1 MRNLSKKSIL
11 SLVIRQG
18 EKQMTQG
25 RKEGIRARQKRGRAR
40 TIGKVF
46 ALLLLCFSM
55 PFLLKT
61 ATASSPGEV
70 IQISAKGGSI
80 LQGEEMPALTAKV
93 SLETKSKKDQ
103 KLDDSGFTVQ
113 DLAEELENGEG
124 YTLVCEADPD
134 TEGEYPVE
142 VVLSE
147 EIREKLEKEWVGLV
161 QIQTKDAAFQV
172 KNPVGDWDGTKFKK
186 YDGTYVTNAFVVSM
200 GNTYYFNEDGEKVT
214 GWQTIGEKQYCFDKD
229 GIMQTGWKEK
239 DGDTYYMGS
248 DGAAVTGWLELEDS
262 TYYFHQDGKMAVGTV
277 YLGTMMCKFGDDGKL
292 ISKEENKIDP
302 NRPVIALTFDDG
314 PGDRTGELLDQLE
327 KYDAKATF
335 FMLGQKVSSYPDE
348 IKKMKEI
355 GCELGNHSY
364 DHPNL
369 AKLGAD
375 GVKKQIGD
383 TNSKIQAIVGEGA
396 SVMRPPYGA
405 ISATLKANAG
415 MPLILWN
422 IDTLDWKTRN
432 AKATVDMVIEN
443 AKDGDI
449 ILMHDIHT
457 ESVDAA
463 IELIPKL
470 LEKGYQLVTVSELA
484 AYKNV
489 TLENGEKYTDF

>member
-1 MRNLSKKSIL
+1 M
-11 SLVIRQG
+11 
-18 EKQMTQG
+18 
-25 RKEGIRARQKRGRAR
+25 
-40 TIGKVF
+40 
-46 ALLLLCFSM
+46 
-55 PFLLKT
+55 
-61 ATASSPGEV
+61 
-70 IQISAKGGSI
+70 
-80 LQGEEMPALTAKV
+80 
-93 SLETKSKKDQ
+93 
-103 KLDDSGFTVQ
+103 
-113 DLAEELENGEG
+113 
-124 YTLVCEADPD
+124 
-134 TEGEYPVE
+134 E
-142 VVLSE
+142 VVLNE
-147 EIREKLEKEWVGLV
+147 EIRKKLEKDWVGLV
-161 QIQTKDAAFQV
+161 QIQTKDAVFQV

-186 YDGTYVTNAFVVSM
+186 YDGSYVTSDFVVSL
-200 GNTYYFNEDGEKVT
+200 GKTYYFDKEGEKVT
-214 GWQTIGEKQYCFDKD
+214 GWQTIGESQYCFDEN
-229 GIMQTGWKEK
+229 GVMQTGWQEK
-239 DGDTYYMGS
+239 DGDTYYLGS
-248 DGAAVTGWLELEDS
+248 KGASVTGWQEIEGS

-277 YLGTMMCKFGDDGKL
+277 YLGTMMCEFGDDGKL
-292 ISKEENKIDP
+292 ISKEDSKIDP
-302 NRPVIALTFDDG
+302 SRPVIALTFDDG
-314 PGDRTGELLDQLE
+314 PGKRTGELLDQLE

-335 FMLGQKVSSYPDE
+335 FMLGQKVASYPDE

-369 AKLGAD
+369 ANLSAD

-383 TNSKIQAIVGEGA
+383 TNSKIKKIVGEEA
-396 SVMRPPYGA
+396 TVMRPPYGA
-405 ISATLKANAG
+405 ISATLRENAG

-432 AKATVDMVIEN
+432 ARITVDMVMKN
-443 AKDGDI
+443 VDDGDI